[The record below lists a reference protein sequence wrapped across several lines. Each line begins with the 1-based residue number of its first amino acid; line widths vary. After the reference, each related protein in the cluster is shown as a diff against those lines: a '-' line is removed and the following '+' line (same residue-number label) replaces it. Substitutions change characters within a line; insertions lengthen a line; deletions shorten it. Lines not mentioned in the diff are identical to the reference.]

1 MCGNSYT
8 DSEITTFQ
16 NKAEVIKLRNDAA
29 RLSPLRKQ
37 KNNEE
42 LEGSCVFL
50 LHTKLWWTCKWSDT
64 NPDIELKLKSAYIWM
79 VIKLL
84 NCNKALGEFS
94 NEREL

>member
-42 LEGSCVFL
+42 LEGSCVFF
-50 LHTKLWWTCKWSDT
+50 LHTKL
-64 NPDIELKLKSAYIWM
+64 
-79 VIKLL
+79 
-84 NCNKALGEFS
+84 
-94 NEREL
+94 